1 MEEWFRVFIF
11 IRKLMVDYDNFV
23 SVECR
28 YGMLLDVDIDCS
40 YSIES

>member
-1 MEEWFRVFIF
+1 MEEWLRVFIF